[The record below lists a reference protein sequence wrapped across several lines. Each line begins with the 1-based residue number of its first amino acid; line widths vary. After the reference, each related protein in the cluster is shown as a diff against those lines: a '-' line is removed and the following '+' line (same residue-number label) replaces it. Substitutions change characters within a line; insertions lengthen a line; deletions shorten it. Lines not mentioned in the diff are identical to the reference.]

1 METRNP
7 ETLAKTANMML
18 VIIFL
23 FVALFLTLNRVDRY
37 MKQNAIDM
45 CSKSSRYEAKVE
57 DGKATASYPIT
68 DVYKKCL
75 KDKGY

>member
-1 METRNP
+1 M
-7 ETLAKTANMML
+7 LA
-18 VIIFL
+18 IIFL

-37 MKQNAIDM
+37 MKQTAIDT
-45 CSKSSRYEAKVE
+45 CSKTSRYEAKI
-57 DGKATASYPIT
+57 DGGKATASYPIE